1 MKSSLPLLA
10 LVTLAGCATVSPS
23 VPDTYKGPIATV
35 ADTGMQDDGSKGQF
49 YVLAEIDGRTIEN
62 ALRETRGASYGK
74 GFALTSRYT
83 TRNVPVAPLKV
94 KLIGTHQTAAPIQE
108 IVGRAAGT
116 FFSVEG
122 VVDFKPSEGKKYIVT
137 GELKKER
144 SCVWIQEDGAS
155 QPATEKAC
163 SK

>member
-1 MKSSLPLLA
+1 MKSALPIFA
-10 LVTLAGCATVSPS
+10 LIALTGCATVAPS
-23 VPDTYKGPIATV
+23 IPDAYKGPIATV
-35 ADTGMQDDGSKGQF
+35 ADTGMQEDGSKGQF
-49 YVLAEIDGRTIEN
+49 FVLAEIDGRDIQN

-74 GFALTSRYT
+74 GFSLTSRYT
-83 TRNVPVAPLKV
+83 TRNVPAIPLKV

-116 FFSVEG
+116 FFSTEG
-122 VVDFKPSEGKKYIVT
+122 VVEFRPIEGKKYIVI

-144 SCVWIQEDGAS
+144 SCVWIQEEEAS